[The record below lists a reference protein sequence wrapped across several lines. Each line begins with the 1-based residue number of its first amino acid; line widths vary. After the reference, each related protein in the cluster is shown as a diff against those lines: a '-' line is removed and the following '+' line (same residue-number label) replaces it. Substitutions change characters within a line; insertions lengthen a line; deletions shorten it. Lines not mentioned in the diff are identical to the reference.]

1 MNKHPLE
8 KHFQHSIFLTGLFN
22 FKEKEEFTCYHIPFT
37 IQIHFLC
44 KKTHAIIAH
53 S

>member
-22 FKEKEEFTCYHIPFT
+22 FKDKEGFICYYIPSLFKYSFSAKRHML
-37 IQIHFLC
+37 Q
-44 KKTHAIIAH
+44 
-53 S
+53 